1 MFCLCSK
8 WCAGQTT
15 ITFGWRWPQDDHNWH
30 FTNSGNTWAGWGSN
44 CEFIITDKPDNVNPP
59 GLIINQSSLIISPS
73 AHDGS
78 TPLWRLLDANPIK
91 TPPTKMVTS
100 HEHIL
105 PPKKWAK
112 THSSINQSINQATKP
127 PSNQPTNQS
136 LNHPSSIT
144 ITLSKYNHHHY
155 IYTMIFTTISAIIF
169 TIKFIITIITLPRNL
184 GCPSDAESR
193 IGSWHH
199 SGWAASGCG
208 WCTWHVAHRWLSC
221 VFHISIMIIWC
232 CVYIY
237 ILLYTV
243 YMDGCMDA
251 WMHGCMDGWMHVC
264 MYVCMYVCI
273 YV

>member
-1 MFCLCSK
+1 MMVQPLFDAYLTQIQSK
-8 WCAGQTT
+8 H
-15 ITFGWRWPQDDHNWH
+15 P
-30 FTNSGNTWAGWGSN
+30 
-44 CEFIITDKPDNVNPP
+44 
-59 GLIINQSSLIISPS
+59 
-73 AHDGS
+73 
-78 TPLWRLLDANPIK
+78 
-91 TPPTKMVTS
+91 
-100 HEHIL
+100 
-105 PPKKWAK
+105 PPKWSHLMNTYYHPKNEQK
-112 THSSINQSINQATKP
+112 HTHQSINQATKP

-169 TIKFIITIITLPRNL
+169 TIKFIITLITLPRNL

-237 ILLYTV
+237 TIIYCI
-243 YMDGCMDA
+243 YGRMHGCMDA
-251 WMHGCMDGWMHVC
+251 WMHGCMHACMHAC
-264 MYVCMYVCI
+264 MYVYVHI
-273 YV
+273 YNHLYIHEGFLKWGYPQIIHLKSF